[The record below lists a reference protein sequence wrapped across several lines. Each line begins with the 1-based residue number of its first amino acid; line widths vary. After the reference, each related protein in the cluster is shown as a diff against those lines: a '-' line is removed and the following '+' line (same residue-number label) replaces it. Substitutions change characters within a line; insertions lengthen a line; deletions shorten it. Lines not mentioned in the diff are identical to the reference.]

1 MMKKRERVEFR
12 RGDILWIQCDPS
24 VGVEPRKTRTCVV
37 VSNDIANRFGK
48 ALTVVPTQAYT
59 AERAARA
66 YMVDL
71 RHPRST
77 LTEARVANASMVM
90 TYDQIRVVR
99 RAGRL
104 SATAQHDLDLALGMH
119 LGLKEC

>member
-1 MMKKRERVEFR
+1 MKKRERVEFR

-48 ALTVVPTQAYT
+48 ALTVVPTQDYT
-59 AERAARA
+59 AEREARA
-66 YMVDL
+66 YVVDL

-77 LTEARVANASMVM
+77 LTETRVANASMIM
-90 TYDQIRVVR
+90 TYDQARVVR

-104 SATAQHDLDLALGMH
+104 SAGAQQDLDLALSMH
-119 LGLKEC
+119 LGLPAN